1 MRELKQFFN
10 GFKKGMKNFGHGI
23 ALIINTA
30 LLVFVYLVG
39 VGLTCFFAKIL
50 GKHFLE
56 TKLSK
61 KNTYWS
67 GLKLRKKSIEDYYRQ
82 F

>member
-1 MRELKQFFN
+1 M
-10 GFKKGMKNFGHGI
+10 GNFGHNT
-23 ALIINTA
+23 ALIINTIS
-30 LLVFVYLVG
+30 LVFVYLVG
-39 VGLTCFFAKIL
+39 VGLTCLFAKIF

-67 GLKLRKKSIEDYYRQ
+67 DLKLIKKSIEDYYRQ

>member
-1 MRELKQFFN
+1 MSLKQFIK
-10 GFKKGMKNFGHGI
+10 GFKKGIENFGYNI

-30 LLVFVYLVG
+30 LLLVVYFTG
-39 VGLTCFFAKIL
+39 VGLTSIIAKLI

-67 GLKLRKKSIEDYYRQ
+67 DLNLKKKNIKEYYRQ